1 MEYAL
6 YYYKRIAHLLLAK
19 IRSVHQTLNASIA
32 FSLTCA
38 LPLLRR
44 LKLSTPYFDYLM
56 KHSLSYNMA
65 TAVATT
71 SADRASASEIR
82 PSETV
87 YNDRTR
93 DLEH

>member
-1 MEYAL
+1 M
-6 YYYKRIAHLLLAK
+6 
-19 IRSVHQTLNASIA
+19 V
-32 FSLTCA
+32 
-38 LPLLRR
+38 
-44 LKLSTPYFDYLM
+44 
-56 KHSLSYNMA
+56 

-71 SADRASASEIR
+71 PADRASASEIR

>member
-1 MEYAL
+1 M
-6 YYYKRIAHLLLAK
+6 I
-19 IRSVHQTLNASIA
+19 
-32 FSLTCA
+32 CA

-65 TAVATT
+65 AAVATT

-82 PSETV
+82 LSETV